1 MGYKSFDQLADEV
14 KSAGFSSSNPWEA
27 KMMTIHNSDPNSG
40 GPAQNPM
47 LSHDE
52 KIKLGLADEENKSSW
67 IDRLSSAPALA
78 GLGLSTG
85 LVGLTLPK
93 LLSRFGSYIWNEW
106 SKPPT
111 DFTSRPHIGLRYR
124 SSMRPTSIDYKNSA
138 GNKEESSTPKP
149 VSTDKDSSHIAT
161 DETTVSSSTDEENEQ
176 SPKKVYDQLTGQY
189 VPYEDFIKLH
199 GLDSSSTSASVP
211 VNNPSQVTANIP
223 VQVQKKKP
231 APKHV
236 VSAGE
241 PPSNSQQVIPHY
253 EPLPPLQTKVFT
265 PSTEEIFSGMTF
277 NGQPVT
283 ISTWSPK
290 GELTPLQTKT
300 FAPTDEEI
308 WRGATFNGQPVT
320 ISTWSPKG
328 ELTPL
333 QTKTFAPTDEE
344 IWRGATFN
352 GQPVSVPIRKNEA
365 VNNTPQGDPTL
376 EELVA
381 KWKREGDAD
390 YDAAYKQYEA
400 DTWNDIINGFG
411 EASVTSDSNGETSEP
426 SIEDILAKQ
435 EEEYNRRYSRMGLT
449 TSERLKNL
457 RYAPIVG
464 SLFEMFNKSNLADA
478 EPYIKQYQRTLDAS
492 KVSTDPMMP
501 LVRYDRY
508 DPTFEAARQKS
519 SETQALRSIS
529 QGYGN
534 RPGLSAGAISNLFMK
549 GNEAAGELYRKGQLY
564 NRDIAN
570 IEEQANR
577 ARMQDWLQRH
587 NANQQFNAQFA
598 YQTGNM
604 INDVMQGTDNM
615 NRQTKFNARQMF
627 YKNLGLL
634 GQDEMNRWNA
644 GVTALNGFESA
655 GGGLSGYYPNAQ
667 NNYPAIYGDEQ
678 NKQQRPT
685 E

>member
-1 MGYKSFDQLADEV
+1 MGYKSFKQLADEV
-14 KSAGFSSSNPWEA
+14 NSSGFSSSNPMEA
-27 KMMTIHNSDPNSG
+27 KMMTIHNSYPYSE
-40 GPAQNPM
+40 GPAQNLM

-52 KIKLGLADEENKSSW
+52 KIKLGLANKENESSW
-67 IDRLSSAPALA
+67 MDRLRSALVRA
-78 GLGLSTG
+78 GLGLSAG
-85 LVGLTLPK
+85 LIDVSSPGY
-93 LLSRFGSYIWNEW
+93 LSRFGSYIWNEW

-111 DFTSRPHIGLRYR
+111 DFTSRPHIGLRYK
-124 SSMRPTSIDYKNSA
+124 SSMRPTSIDYKNSVR
-138 GNKEESSTPKP
+138 NKEESSTPKP
-149 VSTDKDSSHIAT
+149 VSTDKDSSNIAT
-161 DETTVSSSTDEENEQ
+161 DETSVYSSTDEEVEQ
-176 SPKKVYDQLTGQY
+176 SPIKVFDQLTGQY
-189 VPYEDFIKLH
+189 VPYEDFVKLH
-199 GLDSSSTSASVP
+199 GLDASSTSASVP
-211 VNNPSQVTANIP
+211 VNNPSQVTANRP

-231 APKHV
+231 APKRV
-236 VSAGE
+236 VSVGE
-241 PPSNSQQVIPHY
+241 QPANSQQVIPPY

-277 NGQPVT
+277 NGRPVT

-290 GELTPLQTKT
+290 GELTPLQT
-300 FAPTDEEI
+300 
-308 WRGATFNGQPVT
+308 R
-320 ISTWSPKG
+320 
-328 ELTPL
+328 
-333 QTKTFAPTDEE
+333 TFAPTDEE

-352 GQPVSVPIRKNEA
+352 GQPVSVPTRKNEA
-365 VNNTPQGDPTL
+365 VNNTPQGEPTL

-426 SIEDILAKQ
+426 SLEDILAKQ
-435 EEEYNRRYSRMGLT
+435 EQEYNRRYSRMGLT

-457 RYAPIVG
+457 RYAPVVG

-478 EPYIKQYQRTLDAS
+478 EPYIKQHQRTLDAS
-492 KVSTDPMMP
+492 RVSTDPMMP

-519 SETQALRSIS
+519 SEAQALRSIS

-564 NRDIAN
+564 NQDIAN

-577 ARMQDWLQRH
+577 ARIQDWLQRH

-615 NRQTKFNARQMF
+615 NRQTQFNARQMF

>member
-1 MGYKSFDQLADEV
+1 MGYKSFKQLADEV
-14 KSAGFSSSNPWEA
+14 NSAGFSSSNPMEA
-27 KMMTIHNSDPNSG
+27 KMMTIHNSYPYSG
-40 GPAQNPM
+40 DSAQNLM

-52 KIKLGLADEENKSSW
+52 KNKLGLANKENESSW
-67 IDRLSSAPALA
+67 MDKLRSALMRA
-78 GLGLSTG
+78 GLGLSS
-85 LVGLTLPK
+85 K
-93 LLSRFGSYIWNEW
+93 LIDVSSPGYLSRFGSYIWNEW

-124 SSMRPTSIDYKNSA
+124 STGRPTSIDYKNSA
-138 GNKEESSTPKP
+138 RNKEESSTPKP
-149 VSTDKDSSHIAT
+149 VSTDKDSSNIAT
-161 DETTVSSSTDEENEQ
+161 DETSVYSSTDEEGEQ
-176 SPKKVYDQLTGQY
+176 SPIKVYDQLTGQY
-189 VPYEDFIKLH
+189 VPYEDFVKLH
-199 GLDSSSTSASVP
+199 GLDASSTSASVP
-211 VNNPSQVTANIP
+211 VNNPSQVTANRP

-231 APKHV
+231 APKRV
-236 VSAGE
+236 VSGGE
-241 PPSNSQQVIPHY
+241 QPVNNQQVIHPY
-253 EPLPPLQTKVFT
+253 EPLPSLQTKVFT

-283 ISTWSPK
+283 VSTWSPK

-308 WRGATFNGQPVT
+308 W
-320 ISTWSPKG
+320 K
-328 ELTPL
+328 
-333 QTKTFAPTDEE
+333 
-344 IWRGATFN
+344 GATFN

-365 VNNTPQGDPTL
+365 ANNTPQGEPTL

-400 DTWNDIINGFG
+400 DTWNDIINGFD

-426 SIEDILAKQ
+426 SLEDILAKQ

-457 RYAPIVG
+457 RYAPVVG

-478 EPYIKQYQRTLDAS
+478 EPYIKQHQRTLDAS
-492 KVSTDPMMP
+492 RVSTDPMMP

-519 SETQALRSIS
+519 SEAQALRLIG

-564 NRDIAN
+564 NQDIAN

>member
-1 MGYKSFDQLADEV
+1 MGYKSFKQLADEV
-14 KSAGFSSSNPWEA
+14 NSSGFSSSNPMEA
-27 KMMTIHNSDPNSG
+27 KMMTIHNSYPYSE
-40 GPAQNPM
+40 GPAQNLM

-52 KIKLGLADEENKSSW
+52 KIKLGLANKENESSW
-67 IDRLSSAPALA
+67 MDRLRSALVRA
-78 GLGLSTG
+78 GLGLSAG
-85 LVGLTLPK
+85 LIDVSSPGY
-93 LLSRFGSYIWNEW
+93 LSRFGSYIWNEW

-111 DFTSRPHIGLRYR
+111 DFTSRPHIGLRYK
-124 SSMRPTSIDYKNSA
+124 SSMRPTSIDYKNSVR
-138 GNKEESSTPKP
+138 NKEESSTPKP
-149 VSTDKDSSHIAT
+149 VSTDKDSSNIAT
-161 DETTVSSSTDEENEQ
+161 DETSVYSSTDEEVEQ
-176 SPKKVYDQLTGQY
+176 SPIKVFDQLTGQY
-189 VPYEDFIKLH
+189 VPYEDFVKLH
-199 GLDSSSTSASVP
+199 GLDASSTSASVP
-211 VNNPSQVTANIP
+211 VNNPSQVTANRP

-231 APKHV
+231 APKRV
-236 VSAGE
+236 VSVGE
-241 PPSNSQQVIPHY
+241 QPANSQQVIPPY

-277 NGQPVT
+277 NGRPVT

-290 GELTPLQTKT
+290 GELTPLQT
-300 FAPTDEEI
+300 
-308 WRGATFNGQPVT
+308 R
-320 ISTWSPKG
+320 
-328 ELTPL
+328 
-333 QTKTFAPTDEE
+333 TFAPTDEE

-352 GQPVSVPIRKNEA
+352 GQPVSVPTRKNEA
-365 VNNTPQGDPTL
+365 ANNTPQGEPTL

-426 SIEDILAKQ
+426 SLEDILAKQ
-435 EEEYNRRYSRMGLT
+435 EQEYNRRYSRMGLT

-457 RYAPIVG
+457 RYAPVVG

-478 EPYIKQYQRTLDAS
+478 EPYIKQHQRTLDAS
-492 KVSTDPMMP
+492 RVSTDPMMP

-519 SETQALRSIS
+519 SEAQALRSIS

-534 RPGLSAGAISNLFMK
+534 RPGLSAGAISNIFMK

-564 NRDIAN
+564 NQDIAN

-615 NRQTKFNARQMF
+615 NRQTQFNARQMF

>member
-14 KSAGFSSSNPWEA
+14 NSAWFSSSNPMEA
-27 KMMTIHNSDPNSG
+27 KMMTIHNSYPYSG
-40 GPAQNPM
+40 DTAQNLM

-52 KIKLGLADEENKSSW
+52 KIKLGLTNKENESSW
-67 IDRLSSAPALA
+67 MDRLRSALVRA
-78 GLGLSTG
+78 GLGLSAG
-85 LVGLTLPK
+85 LIDVSSPK
-93 LLSRFGSYIWNEW
+93 SISRFGSYIWNEW

-124 SSMRPTSIDYKNSA
+124 SSMLPTSIDYKNSA
-138 GNKEESSTPKP
+138 GNKEESSMPKS

-161 DETTVSSSTDEENEQ
+161 DETPVYSSTDEEEEQ
-176 SPKKVYDQLTGQY
+176 SQIKVYDQLTGQY
-189 VPYEDFIKLH
+189 VPYEDYVKLH
-199 GLDSSSTSASVP
+199 GLDASSTSASVP
-211 VNNPSQVTANIP
+211 VNNPSQVTANRP
-223 VQVQKKKP
+223 VQVQKKKT
-231 APKHV
+231 APKRV
-236 VSAGE
+236 VSVGGQPA
-241 PPSNSQQVIPHY
+241 NSQQVIPPY

-277 NGQPVT
+277 NGRPVT
-283 ISTWSPK
+283 VSTWSPK

-300 FAPTDEEI
+300 FAPSDEEI
-308 WRGATFNGQPVT
+308 WSGV
-320 ISTWSPKG
+320 
-328 ELTPL
+328 
-333 QTKTFAPTDEE
+333 
-344 IWRGATFN
+344 TFN

-365 VNNTPQGDPTL
+365 ANNTQQGEPTL
-376 EELVA
+376 EELVS
-381 KWKREGDAD
+381 KWKNEGDAD

-411 EASVTSDSNGETSEP
+411 EASTTSNSNGETSEP
-426 SIEDILAKQ
+426 SLEDILAKQ

-457 RYAPIVG
+457 RYAPVVG

-492 KVSTDPMMP
+492 RVSTDPMMP

-519 SETQALRSIS
+519 SEAQALRSIS

-564 NRDIAN
+564 NQDIAN

-615 NRQTKFNARQMF
+615 NRQTEFNARQMF

>member
-1 MGYKSFDQLADEV
+1 MGYKSFMQLADEV
-14 KSAGFSSSNPWEA
+14 NSAGFSSSNPMEA
-27 KMMTIHNSDPNSG
+27 KMMTIHNSYPYSE
-40 GPAQNPM
+40 GPAQNLM

-52 KIKLGLADEENKSSW
+52 KIKLGIANKENESSW
-67 IDRLSSAPALA
+67 MNRLRSALMRA
-78 GLGLSTG
+78 GLGISAG
-85 LVGLTLPK
+85 LIDVSSPK
-93 LLSRFGSYIWNEW
+93 SLSRFGSYIWNEW

-111 DFTSRPHIGLRYR
+111 DFTSRPHIGLRYK

-149 VSTDKDSSHIAT
+149 VSTDKDSPHIAT
-161 DETTVSSSTDEENEQ
+161 DETPVYSSTDEEEKQ
-176 SPKKVYDQLTGQY
+176 SPIKVYDQLTGQY
-189 VPYEDFIKLH
+189 VPYEDFVKLH
-199 GLDSSSTSASVP
+199 GLDASSTSASVL
-211 VNNPSQVTANIP
+211 VNNPSQVTANRP

-236 VSAGE
+236 VSVGE
-241 PPSNSQQVIPHY
+241 QPANSQQVVPPY

-308 WRGATFNGQPVT
+308 WSGATFY
-320 ISTWSPKG
+320 
-328 ELTPL
+328 
-333 QTKTFAPTDEE
+333 
-344 IWRGATFN
+344 
-352 GQPVSVPIRKNEA
+352 GQPVSVPIRKNDA
-365 VNNTPQGDPTL
+365 ANNTPQGEPTI

-381 KWKREGDAD
+381 KWKMEGNAD

-411 EASVTSDSNGETSEP
+411 EESVTSDSNGETSEP
-426 SIEDILAKQ
+426 SLEDILAKQ

-457 RYAPIVG
+457 RYAPVVG

-478 EPYIKQYQRTLDAS
+478 EPYIKQHQRTLDAS
-492 KVSTDPMMP
+492 RVSTDPMMP

-519 SETQALRSIS
+519 SEAQALRSIS

-564 NRDIAN
+564 NQDIAN

-634 GQDEMNRWNA
+634 GQDEMSRWNA

>member
-1 MGYKSFDQLADEV
+1 MGYKSFGQLADEV
-14 KSAGFSSSNPWEA
+14 NSAGFSSSNPMEA
-27 KMMTIHNSDPNSG
+27 KMMTIHNSYPYSG
-40 GPAQNPM
+40 GPEQNLM

-52 KIKLGLADEENKSSW
+52 KIKLGLANEENESSW
-67 IDRLSSAPALA
+67 MDSLRSALIRA
-78 GLGLSTG
+78 GLGMSLGLIGVSSPKSLS
-85 LVGLTLPK
+85 
-93 LLSRFGSYIWNEW
+93 SFGSYIWNER

-111 DFTSRPHIGLRYR
+111 DFNSRPHIGLRDR
-124 SSMRPTSIDYKNSA
+124 RSMRPTSIDYKNSA

-149 VSTDKDSSHIAT
+149 ISTDKDSSHIAT
-161 DETTVSSSTDEENEQ
+161 DETPVYSSTDEEEGQ
-176 SPKKVYDQLTGQY
+176 SPIKVYDQLTGQY
-189 VPYEDFIKLH
+189 VSYEDFAKLH
-199 GLDSSSTSASVP
+199 GLDASSTSASVP
-211 VNNPSQVTANIP
+211 MNKPSQVTANRP

-241 PPSNSQQVIPHY
+241 QPANSQQVIPHY
-253 EPLPPLQTKVFT
+253 EPLTPLQTKVFT
-265 PSTEEIFSGMTF
+265 PSTEEIFNGMTF

-283 ISTWSPK
+283 
-290 GELTPLQTKT
+290 
-300 FAPTDEEI
+300 
-308 WRGATFNGQPVT
+308 V
-320 ISTWSPKG
+320 STWSPKG

-365 VNNTPQGDPTL
+365 ANNTPQSEPTL

-426 SIEDILAKQ
+426 SLEDILAKQ

-457 RYAPIVG
+457 RYAPVVG

-478 EPYIKQYQRTLDAS
+478 EPYIKQHQRTLDAS
-492 KVSTDPMMP
+492 RVSTDPMMP

-519 SETQALRSIS
+519 SEAQALRLIG

-564 NRDIAN
+564 NQDIAN

-615 NRQTKFNARQMF
+615 NRQTKFNERQMF

>member
-1 MGYKSFDQLADEV
+1 MGYKSFKQLADEV
-14 KSAGFSSSNPWEA
+14 NSAGFSSSNPMEA
-27 KMMTIHNSDPNSG
+27 KMMTIHNSYPYSG
-40 GPAQNPM
+40 GPAQNLM

-52 KIKLGLADEENKSSW
+52 KIKLGLANKENESSW
-67 IDRLSSAPALA
+67 MDRLRSALMRA
-78 GLGLSTG
+78 GIGMSLGLMDVSS
-85 LVGLTLPK
+85 PK
-93 LLSRFGSYIWNEW
+93 PLSRFGSYIWNEW

-124 SSMRPTSIDYKNSA
+124 SSMRPTSIDYKNSV
-138 GNKEESSTPKP
+138 GNKEESSTQKP
-149 VSTDKDSSHIAT
+149 VSTDKDLSHIAT
-161 DETTVSSSTDEENEQ
+161 DETPVYSSTDEEDEQ
-176 SPKKVYDQLTGQY
+176 SPIKVYDQLTGQY
-189 VPYEDFIKLH
+189 VPYEDFVKLH
-199 GLDSSSTSASVP
+199 GLDSNSTSASVP
-211 VNNPSQVTANIP
+211 MNKPSQVTANRP

-231 APKHV
+231 APKRV
-236 VSAGE
+236 VSAGKQTA
-241 PPSNSQQVIPHY
+241 NSQQIMPPY
-253 EPLPPLQTKVFT
+253 EPLLPLQSKVFT

-277 NGQPVT
+277 NG
-283 ISTWSPK
+283 
-290 GELTPLQTKT
+290 
-300 FAPTDEEI
+300 
-308 WRGATFNGQPVT
+308 RPVT

-352 GQPVSVPIRKNEA
+352 GQPVSVPIRKNDA
-365 VNNTPQGDPTL
+365 ANNTPQGEPTF

-411 EASVTSDSNGETSEP
+411 EASVTSDYNGETSEP
-426 SIEDILAKQ
+426 SLEDILAKQ

-457 RYAPIVG
+457 RYAPVVG

-492 KVSTDPMMP
+492 RVSTDPMMP

-519 SETQALRSIS
+519 SEAQALRLIG

-564 NRDIAN
+564 NQDIAN
-570 IEEQANR
+570 LEEQANR

-587 NANQQFNAQFA
+587 NANQQFNAQLA

>member
-1 MGYKSFDQLADEV
+1 MGYKSFEQLADEV
-14 KSAGFSSSNPWEA
+14 NSAGFSSSNPMEA
-27 KMMTIHNSDPNSG
+27 KMMTIHNSYPYSG
-40 GPAQNPM
+40 GPAQNQMP
-47 LSHDE
+47 SHDE
-52 KIKLGLADEENKSSW
+52 KIKLGLANEENESSW
-67 IDRLSSAPALA
+67 MDRLRSALMRA
-78 GLGLSTG
+78 GLGMSLG
-85 LVGLTLPK
+85 LMDVSSPK
-93 LLSRFGSYIWNEW
+93 PLSRFGSYIWNEW

-149 VSTDKDSSHIAT
+149 VSTDKDSSHSAT
-161 DETTVSSSTDEENEQ
+161 DETPVYSSTDEEEEQ
-176 SPKKVYDQLTGQY
+176 SPIKVYDQLTGRY
-189 VPYEDFIKLH
+189 VPYEDFAKLH
-199 GLDSSSTSASVP
+199 GLDASTTSESVP
-211 VNNPSQVTANIP
+211 VNNPSQVTANRS

-236 VSAGE
+236 VSVGE
-241 PPSNSQQVIPHY
+241 QPANNQQVIHPY

-320 ISTWSPKG
+320 I
-328 ELTPL
+328 
-333 QTKTFAPTDEE
+333 
-344 IWRGATFN
+344 
-352 GQPVSVPIRKNEA
+352 PVRKNEA
-365 VNNTPQGDPTL
+365 ANNTPQGEPTL

-390 YDAAYKQYEA
+390 YDAAYKQYED

-426 SIEDILAKQ
+426 SLEDILAKQ

-449 TSERLKNL
+449 TAERLKDL
-457 RYAPIVG
+457 RYAPVVG

-478 EPYIKQYQRTLDAS
+478 EPYIKQHQRTLDAS
-492 KVSTDPMMP
+492 RVSTDPMMP

-519 SETQALRSIS
+519 SEAQALRLIG

-564 NRDIAN
+564 NQDIAN

>member
-1 MGYKSFDQLADEV
+1 MGYKSFDQLANEV
-14 KSAGFSSSNPWEA
+14 KSAGFSSSNPMEA
-27 KMMTIHNSDPNSG
+27 KMMTIHNSYPYSG
-40 GPAQNPM
+40 GPAQNLM

-52 KIKLGLADEENKSSW
+52 KIKLGLANEENKSSW
-67 IDRLSSAPALA
+67 MDRLRSALVRA
-78 GLGLSTG
+78 GLGLSAG
-85 LVGLTLPK
+85 LIDVSSPK
-93 LLSRFGSYIWNEW
+93 SLSRFGSYIWNEW

-111 DFTSRPHIGLRYR
+111 DFTSRPYIGLRYR
-124 SSMRPTSIDYKNSA
+124 SYMRPTSIDYKNSA

-149 VSTDKDSSHIAT
+149 ASTDRDSSHIAT
-161 DETTVSSSTDEENEQ
+161 DETSVYSSTDEDEEQ
-176 SPKKVYDQLTGQY
+176 SPIKVYDQLTGQY
-189 VPYEDFIKLH
+189 VPYEDFVKLH
-199 GLDSSSTSASVP
+199 GLDASSTSASVP
-211 VNNPSQVTANIP
+211 VNNPSQVTANRP

-231 APKHV
+231 VPKRV
-236 VSAGE
+236 VSVGE
-241 PPSNSQQVIPHY
+241 QPANSQQVVPPY

-277 NGQPVT
+277 NGRPVT

-308 WRGATFNGQPVT
+308 WRGT
-320 ISTWSPKG
+320 
-328 ELTPL
+328 
-333 QTKTFAPTDEE
+333 
-344 IWRGATFN
+344 TFN
-352 GQPVSVPIRKNEA
+352 GQPVSVPIRKNEIA
-365 VNNTPQGDPTL
+365 NNTPQGEPTL

-411 EASVTSDSNGETSEP
+411 EASTTSDSNGETSEP

-457 RYAPIVG
+457 RYAPVVG

-519 SETQALRSIS
+519 SEAQALRSIS

-564 NRDIAN
+564 NQDIAN

-615 NRQTKFNARQMF
+615 NRQTKFNERQMF

>member
-14 KSAGFSSSNPWEA
+14 NSAWFSSSNPMEA
-27 KMMTIHNSDPNSG
+27 KMMTIHNSYPYSG
-40 GPAQNPM
+40 GPAQNQMP
-47 LSHDE
+47 SHDE
-52 KIKLGLADEENKSSW
+52 KIKLGLANEENESSW
-67 IDRLSSAPALA
+67 MDRLRSALMRA
-78 GLGLSTG
+78 GIGMSLGLMDVSS
-85 LVGLTLPK
+85 PK
-93 LLSRFGSYIWNEW
+93 PLSRFGSYIWNEW

-138 GNKEESSTPKP
+138 GNKEESSTPKH

-161 DETTVSSSTDEENEQ
+161 DETPVYSSTDEEEEQ
-176 SPKKVYDQLTGQY
+176 SPIKVYDQLTGQY
-189 VPYEDFIKLH
+189 VPYEYFVKLH
-199 GLDSSSTSASVP
+199 GLDASSTSASVP
-211 VNNPSQVTANIP
+211 MNKPSQVTANRP
-223 VQVQKKKP
+223 VQVQKKNP

-236 VSAGE
+236 VSTGDQPA
-241 PPSNSQQVIPHY
+241 NSQQVIPPY

-300 FAPTDEEI
+300 FSPTNEEI
-308 WRGATFNGQPVT
+308 WRGATF
-320 ISTWSPKG
+320 K
-328 ELTPL
+328 
-333 QTKTFAPTDEE
+333 
-344 IWRGATFN
+344 
-352 GQPVSVPIRKNEA
+352 GQPVSVPVRKNEA
-365 VNNTPQGDPTL
+365 ANNTPQGEPTL

-426 SIEDILAKQ
+426 SLEDILAKQ

-449 TSERLKNL
+449 TAERLKNL
-457 RYAPIVG
+457 RYAPVVG

-478 EPYIKQYQRTLDAS
+478 EPYIKQHQRTLDAS
-492 KVSTDPMMP
+492 RVSTDPMMP

-519 SETQALRSIS
+519 SEAQALRLIG

-564 NRDIAN
+564 NQDIAN

-615 NRQTKFNARQMF
+615 NRQTKFNERQMF

>member
-1 MGYKSFDQLADEV
+1 MGYKSFKQLADEV
-14 KSAGFSSSNPWEA
+14 NSAGFSSSNPMEA
-27 KMMTIHNSDPNSG
+27 KMMTIHNSYPYSG
-40 GPAQNPM
+40 GPAQNLM

-52 KIKLGLADEENKSSW
+52 KIKLGLANKENESSW
-67 IDRLSSAPALA
+67 MDRLSSALLRA
-78 GLGLSTG
+78 GLGLTTRLIDVSSPG
-85 LVGLTLPK
+85 Y
-93 LLSRFGSYIWNEW
+93 LSRFGSYIWNEW

-124 SSMRPTSIDYKNSA
+124 STGRPTSIDYKNSA

-149 VSTDKDSSHIAT
+149 ISTDKDSSNIAT
-161 DETTVSSSTDEENEQ
+161 DETSVYSSTDEEDDQ
-176 SPKKVYDQLTGQY
+176 SPIKVYDKLTGQY
-189 VPYEDFIKLH
+189 VTYEDFAKMH
-199 GLDSSSTSASVP
+199 GLDASSTSASVP
-211 VNNPSQVTANIP
+211 VNNPSQVTANRP

-231 APKHV
+231 APKRV
-236 VSAGE
+236 VSVEEQPA
-241 PPSNSQQVIPHY
+241 NSQQVILPY

-283 ISTWSPK
+283 VSTWSPK
-290 GELTPLQTKT
+290 GELTQLQTRT

-308 WRGATFNGQPVT
+308 WRGATFNG
-320 ISTWSPKG
+320 K
-328 ELTPL
+328 
-333 QTKTFAPTDEE
+333 
-344 IWRGATFN
+344 
-352 GQPVSVPIRKNEA
+352 PVSVPIRKNEVA
-365 VNNTPQGDPTL
+365 NNTPQGDPTL

-390 YDAAYKQYEA
+390 YDAAYKQYET

-426 SIEDILAKQ
+426 SLEDILDKQ

-457 RYAPIVG
+457 RYAPVVG
-464 SLFEMFNKSNLADA
+464 SLFEMFNKSNLSDA

-492 KVSTDPMMP
+492 RVSTDPMMP

-519 SETQALRSIS
+519 SEAQALRSIS
-529 QGYGN
+529 RGYGN

-564 NRDIAN
+564 NQDVAN

-615 NRQTKFNARQMF
+615 NRQTQFNSRQMF

>member
-14 KSAGFSSSNPWEA
+14 NSAGFSSSNPMEA
-27 KMMTIHNSDPNSG
+27 KMMTIHNSYPYSG
-40 GPAQNPM
+40 DPAQNLM

-52 KIKLGLADEENKSSW
+52 KIKLSLANEENESSW
-67 IDRLSSAPALA
+67 MDRLRSALMRA
-78 GLGLSTG
+78 GFGISLGLMDVSS
-85 LVGLTLPK
+85 PK
-93 LLSRFGSYIWNEW
+93 SLSRFGSYIWNEW

-149 VSTDKDSSHIAT
+149 VYTDKDSSHIAT
-161 DETTVSSSTDEENEQ
+161 DETPVYSSTDEEEEQ
-176 SPKKVYDQLTGQY
+176 SPIKVYDQLTGQY
-189 VPYEDFIKLH
+189 VPYEDFVKLH
-199 GLDSSSTSASVP
+199 GLDASSTSASVP
-211 VNNPSQVTANIP
+211 MNKPSQVTANRP

-236 VSAGE
+236 VSTGDQPA
-241 PPSNSQQVIPHY
+241 NSQQVIPPY

-265 PSTEEIFSGMTF
+265 PSAEEIFSGMTF

-300 FAPTDEEI
+300 F
-308 WRGATFNGQPVT
+308 
-320 ISTWSPKG
+320 S
-328 ELTPL
+328 
-333 QTKTFAPTDEE
+333 PTDEE

-352 GQPVSVPIRKNEA
+352 GQPVSVPMRKNEA
-365 VNNTPQGDPTL
+365 ANNTPQGDPTL

-411 EASVTSDSNGETSEP
+411 EASATSDSNGETSEP
-426 SIEDILAKQ
+426 SLEDILAKQ

-457 RYAPIVG
+457 RYAPVVG

-478 EPYIKQYQRTLDAS
+478 EPYIKQHQRTLDAS
-492 KVSTDPMMP
+492 RVSTDPMMP

-519 SETQALRSIS
+519 SEAQALRLIG

-564 NRDIAN
+564 NQDIAN
-570 IEEQANR
+570 IEEQDNR

>member
-1 MGYKSFDQLADEV
+1 MGYKSFEQLADEV
-14 KSAGFSSSNPWEA
+14 NSAGFSSSNPMEA
-27 KMMTIHNSDPNSG
+27 KMMTIHNSYPYSG
-40 GPAQNPM
+40 GPAQNQMP
-47 LSHDE
+47 SHDK
-52 KIKLGLADEENKSSW
+52 KIKLGLANEENESSW
-67 IDRLSSAPALA
+67 MDRLRSALMRA
-78 GLGLSTG
+78 GLGMSLG
-85 LVGLTLPK
+85 LMDVSSPK
-93 LLSRFGSYIWNEW
+93 PLSRFGSYIWNEW

-138 GNKEESSTPKP
+138 ENKEESSTPKP

-161 DETTVSSSTDEENEQ
+161 DETPVYSSTDEEEEQ
-176 SPKKVYDQLTGQY
+176 SPIKVYDQLTGQY
-189 VPYEDFIKLH
+189 VSYEDFAKLH
-199 GLDSSSTSASVP
+199 GLDASSTSASVP
-211 VNNPSQVTANIP
+211 MNKPSQVTANRP

-241 PPSNSQQVIPHY
+241 QPVNSQQVIPPY

-283 ISTWSPK
+283 
-290 GELTPLQTKT
+290 
-300 FAPTDEEI
+300 
-308 WRGATFNGQPVT
+308 V
-320 ISTWSPKG
+320 STWSPKG

-365 VNNTPQGDPTL
+365 ANNTPQGDPTL

-390 YDAAYKQYEA
+390 YDTAYKQYEA
-400 DTWNDIINGFG
+400 DTWNDIINGFD

-426 SIEDILAKQ
+426 SLEDILAKQ

-449 TSERLKNL
+449 TAERLKDL
-457 RYAPIVG
+457 RYAPVVG

-478 EPYIKQYQRTLDAS
+478 EPYIKQHQRTLDAS
-492 KVSTDPMMP
+492 RVSTDPMMP

-519 SETQALRSIS
+519 SEAQALRLIG

-564 NRDIAN
+564 NQDIAN

-678 NKQQRPT
+678 NKQQRPI

>member
-14 KSAGFSSSNPWEA
+14 NSAGFSSSNPMEA
-27 KMMTIHNSDPNSG
+27 KMMTIHNSYPYSG
-40 GPAQNPM
+40 GQEQNLM

-52 KIKLGLADEENKSSW
+52 KIKLGLANEENESSW
-67 IDRLSSAPALA
+67 MDRLRSALMRA
-78 GLGLSTG
+78 GLGMSLG
-85 LVGLTLPK
+85 LMDVSSPK
-93 LLSRFGSYIWNEW
+93 SLSRFGSYIWNEW

-161 DETTVSSSTDEENEQ
+161 DETPVYSSTDEVEEQ
-176 SPKKVYDQLTGQY
+176 SPIKVYDQLTGQY

-199 GLDSSSTSASVP
+199 GLGTSSTSASVP
-211 VNNPSQVTANIP
+211 MNKPSQVTANRP
-223 VQVQKKKP
+223 VQVQKKKH

-236 VSAGE
+236 VSAGDQ
-241 PPSNSQQVIPHY
+241 PANSQQVIPPY

-283 ISTWSPK
+283 VSTWSPK
-290 GELTPLQTKT
+290 GELTP
-300 FAPTDEEI
+300 I
-308 WRGATFNGQPVT
+308 
-320 ISTWSPKG
+320 
-328 ELTPL
+328 

-352 GQPVSVPIRKNEA
+352 GQPVSIPVQKNEA
-365 VNNTPQGDPTL
+365 ANNTPQGEPTL

-400 DTWNDIINGFG
+400 DTWNDIINGFD
-411 EASVTSDSNGETSEP
+411 EASATSDSNGETSEP
-426 SIEDILAKQ
+426 SLEDILAKQ

-457 RYAPIVG
+457 RYAPVVG

-492 KVSTDPMMP
+492 RVSTDPMMP

-519 SETQALRSIS
+519 SEAQALRLIG

-564 NRDIAN
+564 NQDIAN

-615 NRQTKFNARQMF
+615 NRQTKFNERQMF

>member
-1 MGYKSFDQLADEV
+1 MGYKSFGQLADEV
-14 KSAGFSSSNPWEA
+14 NSAGFSSSNPMEA
-27 KMMTIHNSDPNSG
+27 KMMTIHNSYPYSG
-40 GPAQNPM
+40 GPAQNLM

-52 KIKLGLADEENKSSW
+52 KIKLGLANEENESSW
-67 IDRLSSAPALA
+67 IDRLRSALMRA
-78 GLGLSTG
+78 
-85 LVGLTLPK
+85 
-93 LLSRFGSYIWNEW
+93 GSYIWNEW

-124 SSMRPTSIDYKNSA
+124 SSMRPTSIDYENSA

-161 DETTVSSSTDEENEQ
+161 DETPVYSSTDEVEEQ
-176 SPKKVYDQLTGQY
+176 SPIKVYDQLTGQY
-189 VPYEDFIKLH
+189 VPYEDFIKQH
-199 GLDSSSTSASVP
+199 GLDASSTSASVP
-211 VNNPSQVTANIP
+211 MNKPSQVTANRP

-236 VSAGE
+236 VSTGDQPA
-241 PPSNSQQVIPHY
+241 NSQQVIPPY

-283 ISTWSPK
+283 VSTWSPKGELTPLQTKVFTPSTEEIFSGITFNGQPVTVSTWSHK

-308 WRGATFNGQPVT
+308 WRGAT
-320 ISTWSPKG
+320 
-328 ELTPL
+328 L
-333 QTKTFAPTDEE
+333 
-344 IWRGATFN
+344 N

-365 VNNTPQGDPTL
+365 ANNTPQVEPTL

-426 SIEDILAKQ
+426 SLEDILAKQ

-457 RYAPIVG
+457 RYAPVVG

-478 EPYIKQYQRTLDAS
+478 EPYIKQHQRTLDAS
-492 KVSTDPMMP
+492 RVSTDPMMP

-508 DPTFEAARQKS
+508 DPTFEAASQKS
-519 SETQALRSIS
+519 SEAQALRLIGH
-529 QGYGN
+529 GYGN

-564 NRDIAN
+564 NQDIAN

>member
-1 MGYKSFDQLADEV
+1 MGYKSFKQLADEV
-14 KSAGFSSSNPWEA
+14 KSAGFSSSNPLEA
-27 KMMTIHNSDPNSG
+27 KMMTIHNSYPYSG
-40 GPAQNPM
+40 GPAQNLM

-52 KIKLGLADEENKSSW
+52 KIKQGLANEGNESSW
-67 IDRLSSAPALA
+67 MDRLRYALMRA
-78 GLGLSTG
+78 GLGMSLG
-85 LVGLTLPK
+85 LIDVSSPK
-93 LLSRFGSYIWNEW
+93 SLGRFGSYIWNEW

-149 VSTDKDSSHIAT
+149 VSTDKDSSQIAT
-161 DETTVSSSTDEENEQ
+161 DETPVYSSTDEEEEQ
-176 SPKKVYDQLTGQY
+176 SPIKVYDQLTGQY
-189 VPYEDFIKLH
+189 VPYEDFVKLH
-199 GLDSSSTSASVP
+199 GLDASSTSASVP
-211 VNNPSQVTANIP
+211 MNKPSQVTANRSG
-223 VQVQKKKP
+223 QVQKKKP
-231 APKHV
+231 APEYA
-236 VSAGE
+236 VSAGKQQAD
-241 PPSNSQQVIPHY
+241 SQQVINPY

-300 FAPTDEEI
+300 FAPTNEEI
-308 WRGATFNGQPVT
+308 WSGA
-320 ISTWSPKG
+320 
-328 ELTPL
+328 
-333 QTKTFAPTDEE
+333 A
-344 IWRGATFN
+344 FN
-352 GQPVSVPIRKNEA
+352 GQPVSVPIRKNEVA
-365 VNNTPQGDPTL
+365 NDTPRSEPTL

-411 EASVTSDSNGETSEP
+411 EVSATSDSNDETSEP
-426 SIEDILAKQ
+426 SLEDILAKQ
-435 EEEYNRRYSRMGLT
+435 EEDYNHRYSRMGLT

-457 RYAPIVG
+457 RYAPVVG

-478 EPYIKQYQRTLDAS
+478 EPYIKQHQRTLDAS
-492 KVSTDPMMP
+492 RVSTDPMMP

-519 SETQALRSIS
+519 SEAQALRLIG

-564 NRDIAN
+564 NQDIAN

-655 GGGLSGYYPNAQ
+655 GGGLSGYYPNAR

>member
-14 KSAGFSSSNPWEA
+14 NSAGFSSSNPMEA
-27 KMMTIHNSDPNSG
+27 KMMTIHNSYPYNG
-40 GPAQNPM
+40 GPAQNQMP
-47 LSHDE
+47 SHDE
-52 KIKLGLADEENKSSW
+52 KIKLGLANEENESSW
-67 IDRLSSAPALA
+67 MDRLRSALMRA
-78 GLGLSTG
+78 GIGMSLGLMDVSS
-85 LVGLTLPK
+85 PK
-93 LLSRFGSYIWNEW
+93 PLSRFGSYIWNEW
-106 SKPPT
+106 PKPPT

-149 VSTDKDSSHIAT
+149 VSTDKDSSHSAT
-161 DETTVSSSTDEENEQ
+161 DETLVYSSTDEEEEQ

-189 VPYEDFIKLH
+189 VPYEDFVKLH
-199 GLDSSSTSASVP
+199 GLDASTTSESVP
-211 VNNPSQVTANIP
+211 VNNPSQVTANRP

-236 VSAGE
+236 VSVGE
-241 PPSNSQQVIPHY
+241 QPANSQQVIHPY
-253 EPLPPLQTKVFT
+253 ESLPPLQTKVFT

-300 FAPTDEEI
+300 FAPTNEEI
-308 WRGATFNGQPVT
+308 WRGATFNG
-320 ISTWSPKG
+320 K
-328 ELTPL
+328 
-333 QTKTFAPTDEE
+333 
-344 IWRGATFN
+344 
-352 GQPVSVPIRKNEA
+352 PVSVPVRKNEA
-365 VNNTPQGDPTL
+365 ANNTPQGEPTL

-426 SIEDILAKQ
+426 SLEDILAKQ

-449 TSERLKNL
+449 TAERLKDL
-457 RYAPIVG
+457 RYAPVVG

-478 EPYIKQYQRTLDAS
+478 EPYIKQHQRTLDAS
-492 KVSTDPMMP
+492 RVSTDPMMP

-519 SETQALRSIS
+519 SEAQALRLIG

-564 NRDIAN
+564 NQDIAN

-615 NRQTKFNARQMF
+615 NRQTKFNERQMF

>member
-1 MGYKSFDQLADEV
+1 MGYKSFGQLADEV
-14 KSAGFSSSNPWEA
+14 NSAGFSSSNPMEA
-27 KMMTIHNSDPNSG
+27 KMMTIHNSYPYSVG
-40 GPAQNPM
+40 TAQNLMP
-47 LSHDE
+47 SHDE
-52 KIKLGLADEENKSSW
+52 KIKLGLANEENESSW
-67 IDRLSSAPALA
+67 MDRLRSALMRA
-78 GLGLSTG
+78 GLGMSLG
-85 LVGLTLPK
+85 LMDVSSPK

-149 VSTDKDSSHIAT
+149 ISTDKDSSHIAT
-161 DETTVSSSTDEENEQ
+161 DETPVYSSTDEEEGQ
-176 SPKKVYDQLTGQY
+176 SPIKVYDQLTGQY
-189 VPYEDFIKLH
+189 VSYEDFAKLH
-199 GLDSSSTSASVP
+199 GLDASSTSASVP
-211 VNNPSQVTANIP
+211 MNKPSQVTANRP

-241 PPSNSQQVIPHY
+241 QPANSQQVIPHY
-253 EPLPPLQTKVFT
+253 EPLTPLQTKVFT
-265 PSTEEIFSGMTF
+265 PSTEEIFNGMTF

-283 ISTWSPK
+283 
-290 GELTPLQTKT
+290 
-300 FAPTDEEI
+300 
-308 WRGATFNGQPVT
+308 V
-320 ISTWSPKG
+320 STWSPKG

-365 VNNTPQGDPTL
+365 ANNTPQGEPTL

-426 SIEDILAKQ
+426 SLEDILAKQ

-457 RYAPIVG
+457 RYAPVVG

-478 EPYIKQYQRTLDAS
+478 EPYIKQHQRTLDAS
-492 KVSTDPMMP
+492 RVSTDPMMP

-519 SETQALRSIS
+519 SEAQALRLIG

-564 NRDIAN
+564 NQDIAN

-615 NRQTKFNARQMF
+615 NRQTKFNERQMF

>member
-1 MGYKSFDQLADEV
+1 MGYKSFKQLADEV
-14 KSAGFSSSNPWEA
+14 NSAGFSSSNPWEA
-27 KMMTIHNSDPNSG
+27 KMMTIHNSYPYSG
-40 GPAQNPM
+40 GPAQNLM

-52 KIKLGLADEENKSSW
+52 KIKQGLANEGNESSW
-67 IDRLSSAPALA
+67 MDRLRSALMRA
-78 GLGLSTG
+78 GLGMSLG
-85 LVGLTLPK
+85 LIDVSSPK
-93 LLSRFGSYIWNEW
+93 SLSRFGSYIWNEW

-149 VSTDKDSSHIAT
+149 VSTDKDSPQIAT
-161 DETTVSSSTDEENEQ
+161 DETPVYSSTDEEEEQ
-176 SPKKVYDQLTGQY
+176 SPRKVYDQLTGQY
-189 VPYEDFIKLH
+189 VPYEDFVKLH
-199 GLDSSSTSASVP
+199 GLDASSTSASVP
-211 VNNPSQVTANIP
+211 MNKPSQVTANRP
-223 VQVQKKKP
+223 GQVQKKKP
-231 APKHV
+231 APEYV
-236 VSAGE
+236 VSAGKQQAD
-241 PPSNSQQVIPHY
+241 SQQVIHPY

-308 WRGATFNGQPVT
+308 WSGA
-320 ISTWSPKG
+320 
-328 ELTPL
+328 
-333 QTKTFAPTDEE
+333 A
-344 IWRGATFN
+344 FN
-352 GQPVSVPIRKNEA
+352 GQPVSVPIRKNEVA
-365 VNNTPQGDPTL
+365 NDTPRSEPTL

-381 KWKREGDAD
+381 KWKREGDED

-411 EASVTSDSNGETSEP
+411 EVSATSDSNGETSEP
-426 SIEDILAKQ
+426 SLEDILAKQ
-435 EEEYNRRYSRMGLT
+435 EEDYNRRYSRMGLT

-457 RYAPIVG
+457 RYAPVVG

-478 EPYIKQYQRTLDAS
+478 EPYIKQHQRTLDAS
-492 KVSTDPMMP
+492 RVSTDPMMP

-519 SETQALRSIS
+519 SEAQALRLIG
-529 QGYGN
+529 QVYGN

-564 NRDIAN
+564 NQDIAN

>member
-1 MGYKSFDQLADEV
+1 MGYKSFGQLADEV
-14 KSAGFSSSNPWEA
+14 NSAGFSSSNPMEA
-27 KMMTIHNSDPNSG
+27 KMMTIHNSYPYSG
-40 GPAQNPM
+40 GPEQNLM

-52 KIKLGLADEENKSSW
+52 KIKLGLANEENESSW
-67 IDRLSSAPALA
+67 MDSLRSALIRA
-78 GLGLSTG
+78 GLGMSLGLIGVSSPKSLS
-85 LVGLTLPK
+85 
-93 LLSRFGSYIWNEW
+93 SFGSYIWNER
-106 SKPPT
+106 SKSPT
-111 DFTSRPHIGLRYR
+111 DFNSRPHIGLRDR
-124 SSMRPTSIDYKNSA
+124 RSMRPTSIDYKNSA

-149 VSTDKDSSHIAT
+149 ISTDKDSSHIAT
-161 DETTVSSSTDEENEQ
+161 DETPVYSSTDEEEGQ
-176 SPKKVYDQLTGQY
+176 SPIKVYDQRTGQY
-189 VPYEDFIKLH
+189 VSYEDFAKLH
-199 GLDSSSTSASVP
+199 GLDASSTSASVP
-211 VNNPSQVTANIP
+211 MNKPSQVTANRP

-241 PPSNSQQVIPHY
+241 QPANSQQVIPHY
-253 EPLPPLQTKVFT
+253 EPLTPLQTKVFT
-265 PSTEEIFSGMTF
+265 PSTEEIFNGMTF

-283 ISTWSPK
+283 
-290 GELTPLQTKT
+290 
-300 FAPTDEEI
+300 
-308 WRGATFNGQPVT
+308 V
-320 ISTWSPKG
+320 STWSPKG

-365 VNNTPQGDPTL
+365 ANNTPQGEPTL

-426 SIEDILAKQ
+426 SLEDILAKQ

-457 RYAPIVG
+457 RYAPVVG

-478 EPYIKQYQRTLDAS
+478 EPYIKQHQRTLDAS
-492 KVSTDPMMP
+492 RVSTDPMMP

-519 SETQALRSIS
+519 SEAQALRLIG

-564 NRDIAN
+564 NQDIAN

-615 NRQTKFNARQMF
+615 NRQTKFNERQMF

>member
-1 MGYKSFDQLADEV
+1 MGYKSFKQLADEV
-14 KSAGFSSSNPWEA
+14 NSSGFSSSNPMEA
-27 KMMTIHNSDPNSG
+27 KMMTIHNSYPYSE
-40 GPAQNPM
+40 GPAQNLM

-52 KIKLGLADEENKSSW
+52 KIKLGLANKENESSW
-67 IDRLSSAPALA
+67 MDRLRSALVRA
-78 GLGLSTG
+78 GLGLSAG
-85 LVGLTLPK
+85 LIDVSSPGY
-93 LLSRFGSYIWNEW
+93 LSRFGSYIWNEW

-111 DFTSRPHIGLRYR
+111 DFTSRPHIGLRYK
-124 SSMRPTSIDYKNSA
+124 SSMRPTSIDYKNSVR
-138 GNKEESSTPKP
+138 NKEESSTPKP
-149 VSTDKDSSHIAT
+149 VSTDKDSSNIAT
-161 DETTVSSSTDEENEQ
+161 DETSVYSSTDEEVEQ
-176 SPKKVYDQLTGQY
+176 SPIKVFDQLTGQY
-189 VPYEDFIKLH
+189 VPYEDFVKLH
-199 GLDSSSTSASVP
+199 GLDASSTSASVP
-211 VNNPSQVTANIP
+211 VNNPSQVTANRP

-231 APKHV
+231 APKRV
-236 VSAGE
+236 VSVGE
-241 PPSNSQQVIPHY
+241 QPANSQQVIPPY

-277 NGQPVT
+277 NGRPVT

-290 GELTPLQTKT
+290 GELTPLQTRT

-308 WRGATFNGQPVT
+308 W
-320 ISTWSPKG
+320 S
-328 ELTPL
+328 
-333 QTKTFAPTDEE
+333 
-344 IWRGATFN
+344 GATFN
-352 GQPVSVPIRKNEA
+352 GQPVSVPTRKNEA
-365 VNNTPQGDPTL
+365 VNNTPQGEPTL

-426 SIEDILAKQ
+426 SLEDILAKQ
-435 EEEYNRRYSRMGLT
+435 EQEYNRRYSRMGLT

-457 RYAPIVG
+457 RYAPVVG

-478 EPYIKQYQRTLDAS
+478 EPYIKQHQRTLDAS
-492 KVSTDPMMP
+492 RVSTDPMMP

-519 SETQALRSIS
+519 SEAQALRSIS

-564 NRDIAN
+564 NQDIAN

-577 ARMQDWLQRH
+577 ARIQDWLQRH

-615 NRQTKFNARQMF
+615 NRQTQFNARQMF

>member
-1 MGYKSFDQLADEV
+1 MGYKSFKQLADEV
-14 KSAGFSSSNPWEA
+14 NSSGFSSSNPMEA
-27 KMMTIHNSDPNSG
+27 KMMTIHNSYPYSG
-40 GPAQNPM
+40 GPAQNLM

-52 KIKLGLADEENKSSW
+52 KIKLGLANKENESSW
-67 IDRLSSAPALA
+67 MDRLRSALVRA
-78 GLGLSTG
+78 GLGWSARLIDVSAPG
-85 LVGLTLPK
+85 Y
-93 LLSRFGSYIWNEW
+93 LSRFGSYIWNEW

-124 SSMRPTSIDYKNSA
+124 SSMRPTSIDYKNSVR
-138 GNKEESSTPKP
+138 NKEESSTPKP
-149 VSTDKDSSHIAT
+149 VSTDKDSSNIAT
-161 DETTVSSSTDEENEQ
+161 DETSVYSSTDEEVEQ
-176 SPKKVYDQLTGQY
+176 SPIIVYDQLTGQY
-189 VPYEDFIKLH
+189 VPYEDFVKLH
-199 GLDSSSTSASVP
+199 GLDASSTSASVP
-211 VNNPSQVTANIP
+211 VNNPSQVTVNRP
-223 VQVQKKKP
+223 VQAQKKKP
-231 APKHV
+231 APKRV
-236 VSAGE
+236 VSVGE
-241 PPSNSQQVIPHY
+241 QPTNSQQVIPPY

-277 NGQPVT
+277 NGRPVT
-283 ISTWSPK
+283 ISTWSTK
-290 GELTPLQTKT
+290 GELTPLQT
-300 FAPTDEEI
+300 
-308 WRGATFNGQPVT
+308 R
-320 ISTWSPKG
+320 
-328 ELTPL
+328 
-333 QTKTFAPTDEE
+333 TFAPTDEE

-352 GQPVSVPIRKNEA
+352 GQPVSVPIRKKEVA
-365 VNNTPQGDPTL
+365 NNTPQGEPTL

-381 KWKREGDAD
+381 KWKSEGDAD

-426 SIEDILAKQ
+426 SLEDILAKQ

-457 RYAPIVG
+457 RYAPVVG
-464 SLFEMFNKSNLADA
+464 SLFEMFNKSNLADS

-492 KVSTDPMMP
+492 RVSTDPMMP

-519 SETQALRSIS
+519 SEAQALRSIS

-564 NRDIAN
+564 NQDIAN

-615 NRQTKFNARQMF
+615 NRQTQFNARQMF

>member
-14 KSAGFSSSNPWEA
+14 NSAGFSSSNPMEA
-27 KMMTIHNSDPNSG
+27 KMMTIHNSYPYSG
-40 GPAQNPM
+40 GQAQNLM

-52 KIKLGLADEENKSSW
+52 KIKLGLANEENESSW
-67 IDRLSSAPALA
+67 MDRLRSALMRA
-78 GLGLSTG
+78 GLGMSLG
-85 LVGLTLPK
+85 LMGVSSPK
-93 LLSRFGSYIWNEW
+93 SLSRFGSYIWNEW
-106 SKPPT
+106 PKPPT

-138 GNKEESSTPKP
+138 ENKEESSTPKP

-161 DETTVSSSTDEENEQ
+161 DETPVYSSTDEEEEQ
-176 SPKKVYDQLTGQY
+176 SPIKVYDQLTGQY
-189 VPYEDFIKLH
+189 VSYEDFAKLH
-199 GLDSSSTSASVP
+199 GLDASSTSASVP
-211 VNNPSQVTANIP
+211 MNKPSQVTANRP

-241 PPSNSQQVIPHY
+241 QPVNSQQVIPPY

-283 ISTWSPK
+283 
-290 GELTPLQTKT
+290 
-300 FAPTDEEI
+300 
-308 WRGATFNGQPVT
+308 V
-320 ISTWSPKG
+320 STWSPKG

-365 VNNTPQGDPTL
+365 ANNTPQGDPTL

-400 DTWNDIINGFG
+400 DTWNDIINGFD

-426 SIEDILAKQ
+426 SLEDILAKQ

-449 TSERLKNL
+449 TAERLKDL
-457 RYAPIVG
+457 RYAPVVG

-478 EPYIKQYQRTLDAS
+478 EPYIKQHQRTLDAS
-492 KVSTDPMMP
+492 RVSTDPMMP

-519 SETQALRSIS
+519 SEAQALRLIG

-564 NRDIAN
+564 NQDIAN

>member
-14 KSAGFSSSNPWEA
+14 KSAGFSSSNPMEA
-27 KMMTIHNSDPNSG
+27 KMMTIHSSEPSSG
-40 GPAQNPM
+40 GSAQNLM
-47 LSHDE
+47 LSHDDPIF
-52 KIKLGLADEENKSSW
+52 KQGLANEENESSW
-67 IDRLSSAPALA
+67 MDRLKSAIMRA
-78 GLGLSTG
+78 GLGMSLG
-85 LVGLTLPK
+85 LIDVSSPK
-93 LLSRFGSYIWNEW
+93 SLSRFGSYIWNEW

-124 SSMRPTSIDYKNSA
+124 RSMRPTSIDYKNSA

-161 DETTVSSSTDEENEQ
+161 DETPVYSSTDEEEEQ
-176 SPKKVYDQLTGQY
+176 SPIKVYDQLTGQY
-189 VPYEDFIKLH
+189 VPYSDYVKLH
-199 GLDSSSTSASVP
+199 GLDASSTSSSVP
-211 VNNPSQVTANIP
+211 VNNPSQVTANRP

-241 PPSNSQQVIPHY
+241 QPANSQQVIPPY

-265 PSTEEIFSGMTF
+265 PSTEEIFNGMTF
-277 NGQPVT
+277 NGRPVT
-283 ISTWSPK
+283 
-290 GELTPLQTKT
+290 
-300 FAPTDEEI
+300 
-308 WRGATFNGQPVT
+308 V
-320 ISTWSPKG
+320 STWSPKG

-352 GQPVSVPIRKNEA
+352 GQPVSVPIRKNDA
-365 VNNTPQGDPTL
+365 ANNTLQGEPTL

-426 SIEDILAKQ
+426 SLEDILAKQ

-449 TSERLKNL
+449 TAERLKDL
-457 RYAPIVG
+457 RYAPVVG

-478 EPYIKQYQRTLDAS
+478 EPYIKQHQRTLDAS
-492 KVSTDPMMP
+492 RVSTDPMMP

-519 SETQALRSIS
+519 SEAQALRSIGR
-529 QGYGN
+529 GYGN

-564 NRDIAN
+564 NQDIAN

>member
-14 KSAGFSSSNPWEA
+14 KSAGFSSSNPMEA
-27 KMMTIHNSDPNSG
+27 KMMTIHNSEPSSG
-40 GPAQNPM
+40 DQAQNLMP
-47 LSHDE
+47 SHDE
-52 KIKLGLADEENKSSW
+52 KIKLGLANEGNESSW
-67 IDRLSSAPALA
+67 MDRLRSALVRA
-78 GLGLSTG
+78 GLGLSAG
-85 LVGLTLPK
+85 LIDVSSPK
-93 LLSRFGSYIWNEW
+93 PLSRFGSYIWNEW

-124 SSMRPTSIDYKNSA
+124 RSMRPTSIDYKNSA
-138 GNKEESSTPKP
+138 GNKEESNMSKS
-149 VSTDKDSSHIAT
+149 VSTDKDSSRIAT
-161 DETTVSSSTDEENEQ
+161 DETPVYSSTDEEEEQ
-176 SPKKVYDQLTGQY
+176 SPIKVYDQLTGQY
-189 VPYEDFIKLH
+189 VPYEDFVKLH
-199 GLDSSSTSASVP
+199 GLDAGSTSASVP
-211 VNNPSQVTANIP
+211 VNNQSQVTANRP
-223 VQVQKKKP
+223 VQVQKKKS
-231 APKHV
+231 APKRV
-236 VSAGE
+236 VSVGE
-241 PPSNSQQVIPHY
+241 QPANSQQVIPLH
-253 EPLPPLQTKVFT
+253 EPLQPLQTKVFT

-283 ISTWSPK
+283 VSTWSPK
-290 GELTPLQTKT
+290 GELTPLKTKT
-300 FAPTDEEI
+300 FAPTDEDI
-308 WRGATFNGQPVT
+308 WR
-320 ISTWSPKG
+320 
-328 ELTPL
+328 
-333 QTKTFAPTDEE
+333 D
-344 IWRGATFN
+344 ATFN

-365 VNNTPQGDPTL
+365 ANNTPQGEPTL

-426 SIEDILAKQ
+426 SLEDILAKQ

-449 TSERLKNL
+449 TAERLKNL
-457 RYAPIVG
+457 RYAPVVG
-464 SLFEMFNKSNLADA
+464 SLFEMFNKSNLANA

-501 LVRYDRY
+501 FVRYDRY

-519 SETQALRSIS
+519 SEAQALRSIS

-564 NRDIAN
+564 NQDIAN
-570 IEEQANR
+570 IEEQTNR

>member
-1 MGYKSFDQLADEV
+1 MGYKSFSELDDEM
-14 KSAGFSSSNPWEA
+14 KSAGFSSSNPMEA
-27 KMMTIHNSDPNSG
+27 KMMTIHNSYPY
-40 GPAQNPM
+40 
-47 LSHDE
+47 
-52 KIKLGLADEENKSSW
+52 
-67 IDRLSSAPALA
+67 
-78 GLGLSTG
+78 
-85 LVGLTLPK
+85 
-93 LLSRFGSYIWNEW
+93 SR
-106 SKPPT
+106 
-111 DFTSRPHIGLRYR
+111 
-124 SSMRPTSIDYKNSA
+124 
-138 GNKEESSTPKP
+138 
-149 VSTDKDSSHIAT
+149 
-161 DETTVSSSTDEENEQ
+161 
-176 SPKKVYDQLTGQY
+176 
-189 VPYEDFIKLH
+189 
-199 GLDSSSTSASVP
+199 
-211 VNNPSQVTANIP
+211 
-223 VQVQKKKP
+223 
-231 APKHV
+231 
-236 VSAGE
+236 
-241 PPSNSQQVIPHY
+241 
-253 EPLPPLQTKVFT
+253 PLQTKVFT

-290 GELTPLQTKT
+290 GKLTPLQTKT
-300 FAPTDEEI
+300 FSPTDDEI
-308 WRGATFNGQPVT
+308 WRGA
-320 ISTWSPKG
+320 
-328 ELTPL
+328 
-333 QTKTFAPTDEE
+333 A
-344 IWRGATFN
+344 FN
-352 GQPVSVPIRKNEA
+352 GQPVSVPIRKNVA
-365 VNNTPQGDPTL
+365 ANNAPQGDPTL

-381 KWKREGDAD
+381 KWKKEGDAD
-390 YDAAYKQYEA
+390 YDAAYKRYEA
-400 DTWNDIINGFG
+400 DTWNDVINGFG
-411 EASVTSDSNGETSEP
+411 EASVTSDSYGETSEP
-426 SIEDILAKQ
+426 SLEDILAKQ

-449 TSERLKNL
+449 TAERLKNL
-457 RYAPIVG
+457 RYAPVVG

-519 SETQALRSIS
+519 SEAQALRSIS
-529 QGYGN
+529 QVYGN
-534 RPGLSAGAISNLFMK
+534 RPGLSAGAINNLFMK
-549 GNEAAGELYRKGQLY
+549 GNEAAGGLYRKGQLY
-564 NRDIAN
+564 NQDIAN

-587 NANQQFNAQFA
+587 NANQQFNAQLA

-615 NRQTKFNARQMF
+615 NRQTEFNARQMF

>member
-1 MGYKSFDQLADEV
+1 
-14 KSAGFSSSNPWEA
+14 
-27 KMMTIHNSDPNSG
+27 
-40 GPAQNPM
+40 
-47 LSHDE
+47 
-52 KIKLGLADEENKSSW
+52 
-67 IDRLSSAPALA
+67 
-78 GLGLSTG
+78 
-85 LVGLTLPK
+85 
-93 LLSRFGSYIWNEW
+93 
-106 SKPPT
+106 
-111 DFTSRPHIGLRYR
+111 
-124 SSMRPTSIDYKNSA
+124 MRPTSIDYKNSA

-149 VSTDKDSSHIAT
+149 ISTDKYSSHTAT
-161 DETTVSSSTDEENEQ
+161 DETSVYSSTDEEEEQ
-176 SPKKVYDQLTGQY
+176 SPIKVYDQLTGQY
-189 VPYEDFIKLH
+189 VPYGDFVRLH
-199 GLDSSSTSASVP
+199 GLDASSTSASVP
-211 VNNPSQVTANIP
+211 VNNPSQVTANRP
-223 VQVQKKKP
+223 VQVQEKKP

-236 VSAGE
+236 VSAIE
-241 PPSNSQQVIPHY
+241 QPANSQQVIPQY
-253 EPLPPLQTKVFT
+253 EPLTPLQTKVFT
-265 PSTEEIFSGMTF
+265 PSTEEIFNGMTF

-283 ISTWSPK
+283 
-290 GELTPLQTKT
+290 
-300 FAPTDEEI
+300 
-308 WRGATFNGQPVT
+308 V
-320 ISTWSPKG
+320 STWSPKG

-365 VNNTPQGDPTL
+365 ANNTPQGEPTL

-381 KWKREGDAD
+381 KWKMEGDAD

-426 SIEDILAKQ
+426 SLEDILAKQ

-457 RYAPIVG
+457 RYAPVVG

-478 EPYIKQYQRTLDAS
+478 EPYIKQHQRTLDAS
-492 KVSTDPMMP
+492 RVSTDPMMP

-519 SETQALRSIS
+519 SEAQALRLIG

-564 NRDIAN
+564 NQDIAN

-615 NRQTKFNARQMF
+615 NRQTKFNERQMF

>member
-14 KSAGFSSSNPWEA
+14 NSAWFSSSNPMEA
-27 KMMTIHNSDPNSG
+27 KMMTIHNSYPYSV
-40 GPAQNPM
+40 GPAQNQMP
-47 LSHDE
+47 SHDE
-52 KIKLGLADEENKSSW
+52 KIKLGLANEENESSW
-67 IDRLSSAPALA
+67 MDRLRSALMRS
-78 GLGLSTG
+78 GIGMSLGLMDVSS
-85 LVGLTLPK
+85 LKP
-93 LLSRFGSYIWNEW
+93 LSRFGSYIWNEW

-138 GNKEESSTPKP
+138 ENKEESSTPKP

-161 DETTVSSSTDEENEQ
+161 DETPVYSSTDEEEEQ
-176 SPKKVYDQLTGQY
+176 SPIKVYDKLTGQY
-189 VPYEDFIKLH
+189 VPYEDFVKLH
-199 GLDSSSTSASVP
+199 GLDASSTSASVP
-211 VNNPSQVTANIP
+211 MNNPSQVTANIP
-223 VQVQKKKP
+223 VQVQKEKP

-236 VSAGE
+236 ISAGE
-241 PPSNSQQVIPHY
+241 QPANSQQVIPHY
-253 EPLPPLQTKVFT
+253 EPLTPLQTKVFT
-265 PSTEEIFSGMTF
+265 PSTEEIFNGMTF

-283 ISTWSPK
+283 
-290 GELTPLQTKT
+290 
-300 FAPTDEEI
+300 
-308 WRGATFNGQPVT
+308 V
-320 ISTWSPKG
+320 STWSPKG

-365 VNNTPQGDPTL
+365 ANNTPQGEPTL

-411 EASVTSDSNGETSEP
+411 EASATSDSNGETSE
-426 SIEDILAKQ
+426 SSLEDILAKQ

-457 RYAPIVG
+457 RYAPVVG

-478 EPYIKQYQRTLDAS
+478 EPYIKQHQRTLDAS
-492 KVSTDPMMP
+492 RVSTDPMMP

-519 SETQALRSIS
+519 SEAQALRLIGH
-529 QGYGN
+529 GYGN

-564 NRDIAN
+564 NQDIAN

-615 NRQTKFNARQMF
+615 NRQTKFNERQMF

>member
-1 MGYKSFDQLADEV
+1 MGYKSFKQLADEV
-14 KSAGFSSSNPWEA
+14 NSAGFSSSNPMEA
-27 KMMTIHNSDPNSG
+27 KMMTIHNSYPYSE
-40 GPAQNPM
+40 GPAQNLM
-47 LSHDE
+47 LSNDE
-52 KIKLGLADEENKSSW
+52 KIKLGLANKENESSW
-67 IDRLSSAPALA
+67 MDRLRSALIRA
-78 GLGLSTG
+78 GLGLSAG
-85 LVGLTLPK
+85 LIDVSEPGYLG
-93 LLSRFGSYIWNEW
+93 RFGSYIWNEW

-124 SSMRPTSIDYKNSA
+124 STGRPTSIDYKNSA

-161 DETTVSSSTDEENEQ
+161 DETSVYSSTDEDGEQ
-176 SPKKVYDQLTGQY
+176 SPIKVYDQLTGQY
-189 VPYEDFIKLH
+189 VTYEDYVKLH
-199 GLDSSSTSASVP
+199 SLDASSTSASVP
-211 VNNPSQVTANIP
+211 VNNPSQVTANGP
-223 VQVQKKKP
+223 VQVQKKKT
-231 APKHV
+231 APKRV
-236 VSAGE
+236 VSVGE
-241 PPSNSQQVIPHY
+241 QPANSQQVIPPY
-253 EPLPPLQTKVFT
+253 ESLPPLQTKVFT

-300 FAPTDEEI
+300 FAPTDEYI
-308 WRGATFNGQPVT
+308 WSGA
-320 ISTWSPKG
+320 
-328 ELTPL
+328 
-333 QTKTFAPTDEE
+333 A
-344 IWRGATFN
+344 FN
-352 GQPVSVPIRKNEA
+352 GQPVSVPIRKNEVA
-365 VNNTPQGDPTL
+365 NDTPRSEPTL
-376 EELVA
+376 EELMA

-390 YDAAYKQYEA
+390 YDAAYKQYET
-400 DTWNDIINGFG
+400 DTWNDIINGFD
-411 EASVTSDSNGETSEP
+411 EANVTSDSNGETSEP
-426 SIEDILAKQ
+426 SLEDILAKQ

-457 RYAPIVG
+457 RYAPVVG
-464 SLFEMFNKSNLADA
+464 SLFEMFNKSNLTDA
-478 EPYIKQYQRTLDAS
+478 EPYIKQHQRTLDAS
-492 KVSTDPMMP
+492 RVSTDPMMP

-519 SETQALRSIS
+519 SEAQALRSIG

-564 NRDIAN
+564 NQDIAN

-604 INDVMQGTDNM
+604 INDVMQGIDNM

>member
-14 KSAGFSSSNPWEA
+14 KSAGFSSSNPMEA
-27 KMMTIHNSDPNSG
+27 KMMTIHNSYPYSVG
-40 GPAQNPM
+40 SSQNLMP
-47 LSHDE
+47 SHDE
-52 KIKLGLADEENKSSW
+52 KIKLGLANKKNESSW
-67 IDRLSSAPALA
+67 MDRLRSALMRA
-78 GLGLSTG
+78 GLDLSTRLIDVSSPG
-85 LVGLTLPK
+85 YLR
-93 LLSRFGSYIWNEW
+93 RFGSYIWNEW

-138 GNKEESSTPKP
+138 VNKEESSTPKP

-161 DETTVSSSTDEENEQ
+161 DETPVYSSTDEEEEQ
-176 SPKKVYDQLTGQY
+176 SQIKVYDQLTGQY
-189 VPYEDFIKLH
+189 VPYEDYVKLH
-199 GLDSSSTSASVP
+199 GLDASSTSASVP
-211 VNNPSQVTANIP
+211 VNNPSQVTANRP
-223 VQVQKKKP
+223 VQVQKKKT

-241 PPSNSQQVIPHY
+241 QPANSQQIIPSY
-253 EPLPPLQTKVFT
+253 EPLPHLQSKVFT

-300 FAPTDEEI
+300 FAPSDEEI
-308 WRGATFNGQPVT
+308 W
-320 ISTWSPKG
+320 S
-328 ELTPL
+328 
-333 QTKTFAPTDEE
+333 
-344 IWRGATFN
+344 GATFN
-352 GQPVSVPIRKNEA
+352 GQPVSVPIRKKEA
-365 VNNTPQGDPTL
+365 ANNTTQGEPTL
-376 EELVA
+376 EELMA
-381 KWKREGDAD
+381 KWKKEGDAD

-411 EASVTSDSNGETSEP
+411 ETSVTSNSNDETSEP
-426 SIEDILAKQ
+426 SLEDILAKQ

-457 RYAPIVG
+457 RYAPVVG

-492 KVSTDPMMP
+492 RVSTDPMMP
-501 LVRYDRY
+501 LVRYNRY

-519 SETQALRSIS
+519 SEAQALRLIG

-549 GNEAAGELYRKGQLY
+549 GNEVAGELYRKGQLY
-564 NRDIAN
+564 NQDIAN

-604 INDVMQGTDNM
+604 INDIMQGTDNM

>member
-1 MGYKSFDQLADEV
+1 MGYKSFGQLADEV
-14 KSAGFSSSNPWEA
+14 NSAGFSSSNPMEA
-27 KMMTIHNSDPNSG
+27 KMMTIHNSYPYSG
-40 GPAQNPM
+40 GPAQNLT

-52 KIKLGLADEENKSSW
+52 KIKLGLANEENESSW
-67 IDRLSSAPALA
+67 MDSLRSALIRA
-78 GLGLSTG
+78 GLGMSLGLMGVSSPKSLS
-85 LVGLTLPK
+85 
-93 LLSRFGSYIWNEW
+93 SFGSYIWNER

-111 DFTSRPHIGLRYR
+111 DFNSRPHIGLRDR
-124 SSMRPTSIDYKNSA
+124 RSMRPTSIDYKNSA

-149 VSTDKDSSHIAT
+149 ISTDKDSSHIAT
-161 DETTVSSSTDEENEQ
+161 DETPVYSSTDEEEGQ
-176 SPKKVYDQLTGQY
+176 SPIKVYDQLTGQY
-189 VPYEDFIKLH
+189 VSYEDFAKLH
-199 GLDSSSTSASVP
+199 GLDASSTSASVP
-211 VNNPSQVTANIP
+211 MNKPSQVTANRP

-241 PPSNSQQVIPHY
+241 QPANSQQVIPHY
-253 EPLPPLQTKVFT
+253 EPLTPLQTKVFT
-265 PSTEEIFSGMTF
+265 PSTEEIFNGMTF

-283 ISTWSPK
+283 VSTWSPK

-308 WRGATFNGQPVT
+308 WRGAT
-320 ISTWSPKG
+320 
-328 ELTPL
+328 L
-333 QTKTFAPTDEE
+333 
-344 IWRGATFN
+344 N

-365 VNNTPQGDPTL
+365 ANNTPQGEPTL

-426 SIEDILAKQ
+426 SLEDILAKQ

-457 RYAPIVG
+457 RYAPVVG

-478 EPYIKQYQRTLDAS
+478 EPYIKQHQRTLDAS
-492 KVSTDPMMP
+492 RVSTDPMMP

-519 SETQALRSIS
+519 SEAQALRLIG

-564 NRDIAN
+564 NQDIAN

-615 NRQTKFNARQMF
+615 NRQTKFNERQMF

>member
-1 MGYKSFDQLADEV
+1 MGYKSFSELDDEM

-27 KMMTIHNSDPNSG
+27 KMMTIHNSYPYSG
-40 GPAQNPM
+40 
-47 LSHDE
+47 
-52 KIKLGLADEENKSSW
+52 
-67 IDRLSSAPALA
+67 
-78 GLGLSTG
+78 
-85 LVGLTLPK
+85 
-93 LLSRFGSYIWNEW
+93 
-106 SKPPT
+106 
-111 DFTSRPHIGLRYR
+111 
-124 SSMRPTSIDYKNSA
+124 
-138 GNKEESSTPKP
+138 
-149 VSTDKDSSHIAT
+149 
-161 DETTVSSSTDEENEQ
+161 
-176 SPKKVYDQLTGQY
+176 
-189 VPYEDFIKLH
+189 
-199 GLDSSSTSASVP
+199 
-211 VNNPSQVTANIP
+211 
-223 VQVQKKKP
+223 
-231 APKHV
+231 
-236 VSAGE
+236 
-241 PPSNSQQVIPHY
+241 
-253 EPLPPLQTKVFT
+253 PLQTKVFT

-300 FAPTDEEI
+300 F
-308 WRGATFNGQPVT
+308 
-320 ISTWSPKG
+320 S
-328 ELTPL
+328 
-333 QTKTFAPTDEE
+333 PTDEE

-365 VNNTPQGDPTL
+365 ANNTPQGEPTL

-411 EASVTSDSNGETSEP
+411 EASVTSDSNDETSGT
-426 SIEDILAKQ
+426 SLEDILARQ

-457 RYAPIVG
+457 RYAPVVG
-464 SLFEMFNKSNLADA
+464 SLFEMFNKSNQADA

-492 KVSTDPMMP
+492 RVSTDPMMP

-519 SETQALRSIS
+519 SEAQALRSIG

-564 NRDIAN
+564 NQDIAN

-587 NANQQFNAQFA
+587 NANQQFNAQLA

-615 NRQTKFNARQMF
+615 NRQTEFNSRQMF

>member
-1 MGYKSFDQLADEV
+1 MGYKSFGQLADEV
-14 KSAGFSSSNPWEA
+14 NSAGFSSSNPMEA
-27 KMMTIHNSDPNSG
+27 KMMTIHNSYPYSG
-40 GPAQNPM
+40 GPEQNLM

-52 KIKLGLADEENKSSW
+52 KIKLGLANEENESSW
-67 IDRLSSAPALA
+67 MDRLRSALMRA
-78 GLGLSTG
+78 GLGMSLG
-85 LVGLTLPK
+85 LMDVSSPK
-93 LLSRFGSYIWNEW
+93 PLSRFGSYIWNEW

-138 GNKEESSTPKP
+138 ENKEESSTPKP

-161 DETTVSSSTDEENEQ
+161 DETPVYSSTDEEEGQ
-176 SPKKVYDQLTGQY
+176 SPIKVYDQLTGQY
-189 VPYEDFIKLH
+189 VPYEDFLKLH
-199 GLDSSSTSASVP
+199 GLDASSTSASVP
-211 VNNPSQVTANIP
+211 MNKPSQVTANRP

-241 PPSNSQQVIPHY
+241 QPANSQQVIPHY
-253 EPLPPLQTKVFT
+253 EPLTPLQTKVFT
-265 PSTEEIFSGMTF
+265 PSTEEIFNGMTF

-283 ISTWSPK
+283 VSTWSPK

-308 WRGATFNGQPVT
+308 W
-320 ISTWSPKG
+320 K
-328 ELTPL
+328 
-333 QTKTFAPTDEE
+333 
-344 IWRGATFN
+344 GATFN

-365 VNNTPQGDPTL
+365 ANNTPQGEPTL

-426 SIEDILAKQ
+426 SLEDILAKQ

-457 RYAPIVG
+457 RYAPVVG

-478 EPYIKQYQRTLDAS
+478 EPYIKQHQRTLDAS
-492 KVSTDPMMP
+492 RVSTDPMMP

-519 SETQALRSIS
+519 SEAQALRLIG

-564 NRDIAN
+564 NQDIAN

-615 NRQTKFNARQMF
+615 NRQTKFNERQMF

>member
-1 MGYKSFDQLADEV
+1 
-14 KSAGFSSSNPWEA
+14 
-27 KMMTIHNSDPNSG
+27 
-40 GPAQNPM
+40 M

-52 KIKLGLADEENKSSW
+52 KIKLGLANEENESSW
-67 IDRLSSAPALA
+67 MDSLRSALIRA
-78 GLGLSTG
+78 GLGMSLGPTG
-85 LVGLTLPK
+85 VSSLK
-93 LLSRFGSYIWNEW
+93 LLSSFGSYIWNEL

-111 DFTSRPHIGLRYR
+111 DFTSRPHIGLRDR
-124 SSMRPTSIDYKNSA
+124 RSMRPTSIDYKNSA

-149 VSTDKDSSHIAT
+149 ISTDKDSSHIAT
-161 DETTVSSSTDEENEQ
+161 DETPVYSSTDEEEGR
-176 SPKKVYDQLTGQY
+176 SPIKVYDQLTGQY
-189 VPYEDFIKLH
+189 VSYEDFAKLH
-199 GLDSSSTSASVP
+199 GLDASSTSASVP
-211 VNNPSQVTANIP
+211 MNKPSQVTANRP

-241 PPSNSQQVIPHY
+241 QPANSQQVIPNY
-253 EPLPPLQTKVFT
+253 EPLTPLQTKVFT
-265 PSTEEIFSGMTF
+265 PSTEEIFNGMTF

-283 ISTWSPK
+283 VSTWSPK

-308 WRGATFNGQPVT
+308 WN
-320 ISTWSPKG
+320 
-328 ELTPL
+328 
-333 QTKTFAPTDEE
+333 
-344 IWRGATFN
+344 GATFN

-365 VNNTPQGDPTL
+365 ANNTPQGEPTL

-426 SIEDILAKQ
+426 SLEDILAKQ

-457 RYAPIVG
+457 RYAPVVG

-478 EPYIKQYQRTLDAS
+478 EPYIKQHQRTLDAS
-492 KVSTDPMMP
+492 RVSTDPMMP

-519 SETQALRSIS
+519 SEAQALRLIG

-564 NRDIAN
+564 NQDIAN

-615 NRQTKFNARQMF
+615 NRQTKFNERQMF

>member
-14 KSAGFSSSNPWEA
+14 NSAGFSSSNPMEA
-27 KMMTIHNSDPNSG
+27 KMMTIHNSYPYSG
-40 GPAQNPM
+40 GPAQNQMPW
-47 LSHDE
+47 HDE
-52 KIKLGLADEENKSSW
+52 KIKLGLANEENESSW
-67 IDRLSSAPALA
+67 MDRLRSALMRA
-78 GLGLSTG
+78 GIGMSLGLMDVSS
-85 LVGLTLPK
+85 PK
-93 LLSRFGSYIWNEW
+93 PLSRFGSYIWNEW

-161 DETTVSSSTDEENEQ
+161 DETPVYSSTDEVEEQ
-176 SPKKVYDQLTGQY
+176 SPIKIYDQLTGQY
-189 VPYEDFIKLH
+189 VPYEDFVKLH
-199 GLDSSSTSASVP
+199 GLDASSTSASVP
-211 VNNPSQVTANIP
+211 MNKPSQVTANKP

-236 VSAGE
+236 VSARE
-241 PPSNSQQVIPHY
+241 QPVNSQQVIPPY

-265 PSTEEIFSGMTF
+265 PSTEKVFSGMTF

-300 FAPTDEEI
+300 FSPTDEEI
-308 WRGATFNGQPVT
+308 W
-320 ISTWSPKG
+320 K
-328 ELTPL
+328 
-333 QTKTFAPTDEE
+333 
-344 IWRGATFN
+344 GATFN
-352 GQPVSVPIRKNEA
+352 GQPVSVPMRKNEA
-365 VNNTPQGDPTL
+365 ANNTPQGDPTL

-400 DTWNDIINGFG
+400 DTWNDIINGFS
-411 EASVTSDSNGETSEP
+411 EASATSDSNGETSEP
-426 SIEDILAKQ
+426 SLEDILAKQ

-457 RYAPIVG
+457 RYAPVVG

-478 EPYIKQYQRTLDAS
+478 EPYIKQHQRTLDAS
-492 KVSTDPMMP
+492 RVSTDPMMP

-519 SETQALRSIS
+519 SEAQALRLIG

-564 NRDIAN
+564 NQDIAN

-615 NRQTKFNARQMF
+615 NRQTKFNERQMF